1 MSTFSQELFAG
12 KTAIVTGGTS
22 GLGAGS
28 AQYLAELGAT
38 VYAVGLGSDKVT
50 FPEHLDIRVR
60 EVDVTNDEHLM
71 SLYSE
76 LDSLDILM
84 PAAGISMGGDRE
96 LEWEPFNKVLAIQ
109 LNGVYRTI
117 QLAHP
122 PLLAA
127 HGGSIVMV
135 ASMYSF
141 FGGGKRAAYSAAK
154 GGITQLTK
162 SLAEAYAP
170 DHIRVNAI
178 APGWI
183 DTPLLAP
190 LKADQALSDRILSRT
205 PPLGRYGTPP
215 EEIGKVTAFLA
226 SDAASF
232 ITGVV
237 LPPVDGGYL
246 VTGI

>member
-1 MSTFSQELFAG
+1 MVRPGSELDRPSTSP
-12 KTAIVTGGTS
+12 S
-22 GLGAGS
+22 S
-28 AQYLAELGAT
+28 GAT

-84 PAAGISMGGDRE
+84 PAAGISMGGIASWSGNPSTRC
-96 LEWEPFNKVLAIQ
+96 WPFSSTVSIARSSWRI
-109 LNGVYRTI
+109 
-117 QLAHP
+117 

-183 DTPLLAP
+183 DTPVA
-190 LKADQALSDRILSRT
+190 
-205 PPLGRYGTPP
+205 G
-215 EEIGKVTAFLA
+215 
-226 SDAASF
+226 AAQ
-232 ITGVV
+232 G
-237 LPPVDGGYL
+237 
-246 VTGI
+246 